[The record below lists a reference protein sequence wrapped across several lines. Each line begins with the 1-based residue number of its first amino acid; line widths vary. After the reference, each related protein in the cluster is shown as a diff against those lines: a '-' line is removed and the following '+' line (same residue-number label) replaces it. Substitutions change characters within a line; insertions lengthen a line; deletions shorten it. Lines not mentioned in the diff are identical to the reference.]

1 MAGCEV
7 MDIRFT
13 FSLTPGSRLPGS
25 QKRSDDNPA
34 AMIQLNA
41 IRMGAWCMEL
51 GTIWVTTSGG
61 HSIEKKDNKEEF
73 NIANTDNN
81 LILDFKT

>member
-1 MAGCEV
+1 MHLGPNLNKMAGCEV

-61 HSIEKKDNKEEF
+61 HSIEKKEK
-73 NIANTDNN
+73 IIKKN
-81 LILDFKT
+81 LI